1 MVFKSEFIEHC
12 DTITHKLTQPTED
25 MILSRNARLR
35 QNHGAINDLGKGAE
49 GGTWGRQVASI
60 PLILYDKAKRNGY
73 DLDSKDKET
82 REREMM
88 RFLDS
93 VEGRMCLVH
102 DNTLKAATRYHHYVG
117 KN

>member
-25 MILSRNARLR
+25 LILARNARLR

-49 GGTWGRQVASI
+49 GGTWGRQVASV
-60 PLILYDKAKRNGY
+60 PLILWEKAKRNGY
-73 DLDSKDKET
+73 DLDSKDKEI

-102 DNTLKAATRYHHYVG
+102 DNTVKAATRYHHVG